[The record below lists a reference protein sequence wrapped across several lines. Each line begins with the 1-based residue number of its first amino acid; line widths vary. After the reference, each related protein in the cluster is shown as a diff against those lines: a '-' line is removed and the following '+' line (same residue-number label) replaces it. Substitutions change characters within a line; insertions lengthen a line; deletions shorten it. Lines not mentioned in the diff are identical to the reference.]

1 MVGVDT
7 TFLIDLFRGDK
18 KALVLME
25 KLSREEEH
33 ISTTVINIAE
43 LYRGAYLHKDKER
56 KLREIKELETLLIIL
71 DMRIESAKIYGK
83 LYSFLKEKGRITND
97 RDILIAAI
105 FLSYGENRIVTRDR
119 KHFQQI
125 EGLHVISY

>member
-1 MVGVDT
+1 
-7 TFLIDLFRGDK
+7 
-18 KALVLME
+18 ME

>member
-1 MVGVDT
+1 LVGVDT

>member
-1 MVGVDT
+1 MDT

-25 KLSREEEH
+25 KPSREEEH